1 MQSAMELARAERID
15 LAELLAGLT
24 PEQWNAPS
32 LCSQWRIRDVVTHM
46 IGYED
51 LSRGE
56 FYARVAKA
64 GFNPNRANANR
75 VAELADR
82 TPEQLLEM
90 VRAAETP
97 GVLTSGFGGRIALLD
112 GIVHQQDIRR
122 PLGIPR
128 EIPEDRLN
136 VAMDF
141 ARWAPPVRGA
151 LRARG
156 VRLVAT
162 DTGWAAGRGPEV
174 TGPAEALLMAMAAR
188 PCVLAELAG
197 PGKSTLAQHIS

>member
-1 MQSAMELARAERID
+1 MSAMELARAERID
-15 LAELLAGLT
+15 LANLLAGLT
-24 PEQWNAPS
+24 PEQWDAPS
-32 LCSQWRIRDVVTHM
+32 LCSKWRVRDVVAHM

-56 FYARVAKA
+56 FYSCIAKA

-128 EIPEDRLN
+128 EIPGERMR

-141 ARWAPPVRGA
+141 ARWAPPIRGA

-162 DTGWAAGRGPEV
+162 DLDWSHGRGPKV

-188 PCVLAELAG
+188 PCALAQLDG
-197 PGKSTLAQHIS
+197 SGKSTLAQHIS

>member
-1 MQSAMELARAERID
+1 MSAMELARAERID
-15 LAELLAGLT
+15 LANFLAGLA
-24 PEQWNAPS
+24 PEQWEAS
-32 LCSQWRIRDVVTHM
+32 TLCTKWRVRDVVAHM

-56 FYARVAKA
+56 FYSRIAKA

-75 VAELADR
+75 VAELADC
-82 TPEQLLEM
+82 TPEQLLAM

-112 GIVHQQDIRR
+112 GIVHHQDIRR

-128 EIPEDRLN
+128 EIPEERLR

-141 ARWAPPVRGA
+141 ARWAPPIRGA

-162 DTGWAAGRGPEV
+162 DIGWSRGSGPEV

-188 PCVLAELAG
+188 PCALAELDG

>member
-1 MQSAMELARAERID
+1 MSAMELARAERID
-15 LAELLAGLT
+15 LANFLAGLA
-24 PEQWNAPS
+24 PEQWEAPT
-32 LCSQWRIRDVVTHM
+32 LCTKWRVRDVVAHM

-56 FYARVAKA
+56 FYSRIAKA

-82 TPEQLLEM
+82 TPEQLLAM

-128 EIPEDRLN
+128 EIPGERMR

-151 LRARG
+151 LHARG

-162 DTGWAAGRGPEV
+162 DLDWSRGSGPEV

-188 PCVLAELAG
+188 PCALAQLDG

>member
-1 MQSAMELARAERID
+1 M
-15 LAELLAGLT
+15 
-24 PEQWNAPS
+24 
-32 LCSQWRIRDVVTHM
+32 
-46 IGYED
+46 
-51 LSRGE
+51 
-56 FYARVAKA
+56 AKA
-64 GFNPNRANANR
+64 GFNPNKANANR
-75 VAELADR
+75 VAELAGR
-82 TPEQLLEM
+82 TPQELLAM
-90 VRAAETP
+90 VRAAQTP

-112 GIVHQQDIRR
+112 GIIHQQDIRR
-122 PLGIPR
+122 PLGMPRQIPG
-128 EIPEDRLN
+128 DRLT

-162 DTGWAAGRGPEV
+162 DLDWSRGSGPEV

-188 PCVLAELAG
+188 PCALAELEG

>member
-1 MQSAMELARAERID
+1 MELACAERID
-15 LAELLAGLT
+15 LANFLAGLA
-24 PEQWNAPS
+24 PEQWEAPT
-32 LCSQWRIRDVVTHM
+32 LCTKWRVRDVVAHM

-56 FYARVAKA
+56 FYSRIAKA

-82 TPEQLLEM
+82 TPEQLLAM

-128 EIPEDRLN
+128 EIPGERMR

-151 LRARG
+151 LHARG

-162 DTGWAAGRGPEV
+162 DLDWSRGSGPEV

-188 PCVLAELAG
+188 PCALAQLDG

>member
-1 MQSAMELARAERID
+1 MSAIALARAERID
-15 LAELLAGLT
+15 LANLLAGLT
-24 PEQWNAPS
+24 PEQWDAPS
-32 LCSQWRIRDVVTHM
+32 LCTKWRVRDVVAHM

-51 LSRGE
+51 LSRTQ
-56 FYARVAKA
+56 FYSRVAKA

-82 TPEQLLEM
+82 TPEQLLAM
-90 VRAAETP
+90 VRAAQTP
-97 GVLTSGFGGRIALLD
+97 GVLTSGFGCRIALLD

-128 EIPEDRLN
+128 EIPGERMR

-141 ARWAPPVRGA
+141 ARWAPPIRGA

-162 DTGWAAGRGPEV
+162 DLDWSRGSGPEV

-188 PCVLAELAG
+188 PCVLADLDG

>member
-1 MQSAMELARAERID
+1 MGLARAERID
-15 LAELLAGLT
+15 LANLLAGLT
-24 PEQWNAPS
+24 TEQWDAPS
-32 LCSQWRIRDVVTHM
+32 LCSQWRVRDVVTHM

-51 LSRGE
+51 LNSME
-56 FYARVAKA
+56 FYSRLAKA
-64 GFNPNRANANR
+64 GFNPNKANANR

-82 TPEQLLEM
+82 TPQQLLEM

-112 GIVHQQDIRR
+112 GIIHQQDIRR
-122 PLGIPR
+122 PLGIAR
-128 EIPEDRLN
+128 EIPSDRLI

-151 LRARG
+151 IRARG

-162 DTGWAAGRGPEV
+162 DLDWSRGSGPEV
-174 TGPAEALLMAMAAR
+174 SGPAEALLMAMAAR
-188 PCVLAELAG
+188 PCALADLDG